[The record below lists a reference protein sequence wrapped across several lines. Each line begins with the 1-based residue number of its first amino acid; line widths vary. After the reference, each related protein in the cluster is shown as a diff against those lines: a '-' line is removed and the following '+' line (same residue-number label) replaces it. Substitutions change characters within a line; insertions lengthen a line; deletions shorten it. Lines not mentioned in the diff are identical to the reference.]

1 MELLKVNKSKRLI
14 KPQPAKQ
21 LFLTGFLSLSF
32 EEILVNYLWLL
43 LEKKLA
49 SFLEPSWGD
58 LS

>member
-32 EEILVNYLWLL
+32 EEILVNYL
-43 LEKKLA
+43 
-49 SFLEPSWGD
+49 
-58 LS
+58 